1 MTKLRSIAL
10 ALLVAYPMAAGV
22 QSAQAIQ
29 NIELPDLGEVSRAAL
44 SESSEDRVGR
54 EIMLQIRNDVDYL
67 DDPVLLEYLNA
78 LGERIAAAS
87 ADPSRH
93 FDFFIVRDGSIN
105 AFALPGG
112 HIGVHTGLI
121 STTRNESEL
130 ASVIAHEIGHVT
142 QKHIAR
148 MVDSQKSAGLATL
161 LALAV
166 AILAAR
172 SNSQI
177 SEAAIVGS
185 QAASLQNQLNF
196 TRENEREAD
205 RAGFQT
211 LVAAGFSPQ
220 GMATFFERLQAEGR
234 VSETNAPA
242 YLRTHPLTFQRIADI
257 QDRLG
262 STPYHQVADSVEFA
276 FVRARIQAAEGGAHD
291 AVRRFEA
298 IVSEQPTPAAWY
310 GLAQASL
317 RAGDMA
323 RAEQALD
330 AALGAAKGS
339 GVFSPLMAVARSELA
354 LARKQPAQAIQ
365 LSGAALAQQS
375 AYRPLAYLHARALLS
390 ANQPR
395 EALAFLSERQRIW
408 TSDGRLYALQAEAH
422 QALGQVAQA
431 HLAQAEAY
439 VLADRAG
446 AAIEQLQLAQRA
458 GKTDFYTLSIIDARL
473 RNLRERQQAETAREK
488 PR

>member
-1 MTKLRSIAL
+1 MMKLRSIAL
-10 ALLVAYPMAAGV
+10 ALLVAYPMGAV
-22 QSAQAIQ
+22 QSAQAVQ
-29 NIELPDLGEVSRAAL
+29 SIELPDLGEVSRAAL

-54 EIMLQIRNDVDYL
+54 EIMQQIRDDVEYL

-78 LGERIAAAS
+78 LGDRLAAAS
-87 ADPSRH
+87 ADPARH
-93 FDFFIVRDGSIN
+93 FDFFIVRDRSIN

-121 STTRNESEL
+121 SITRNESEL
-130 ASVIAHEIGHVT
+130 ASVLAHEIGHVT

-172 SNSQI
+172 SNSQV

-185 QAASLQNQLNF
+185 QAANIQNQLNF

-211 LVAAGFSPQ
+211 LVAADFSAQ
-220 GMATFFERLQAEGR
+220 GMATFFERLQAESR

-242 YLRTHPLTFQRIADI
+242 YLRTHPITFQRIADI
-257 QDRLG
+257 QDRL
-262 STPYHQVADSVEFA
+262 SSVPYRQVKDGDEFA
-276 FVRARIQAAEGGAHD
+276 FVRARVQASEGEAQE
-291 AVRRFEA
+291 AVSRFEIMVA
-298 IVSEQPTPAAWY
+298 EQPTPAAWY
-310 GLAQASL
+310 GLAQASM
-317 RAGDMA
+317 RTGNTV

-330 AALGAAKGS
+330 AIPGAARNG
-339 GVFSPLMAVARSELA
+339 GVSAPLMAVARCELA
-354 LARKQPAQAIQ
+354 LARKQPAEAVRV
-365 LSGAALAQQS
+365 SAAALAHQS
-375 AYRPLAYLHARALLS
+375 AYRPLAYLHVRALLS

-395 EALAFLSERQRIW
+395 QALDFLSERQRIW
-408 TSDGRLYALQAEAH
+408 SSDGRLYALQSEAY
-422 QALGQVAQA
+422 QALGQSAQA
-431 HLAQAEAY
+431 HLAQAESY
-439 VLADRAG
+439 VLADRTG

-458 GKTDFYTLSIIDARL
+458 GKADFYTLSIIDARL
-473 RNLRERQQAETAREK
+473 RNLRERQQKEA

>member
-1 MTKLRSIAL
+1 MMKNRSIAL
-10 ALLVAYPMAAGV
+10 ALLIAYPLVAV
-22 QSAQAIQ
+22 HSAQAVQ
-29 NIELPDLGEVSRAAL
+29 NIELPDLGEVSHAAL

-54 EIMLQIRNDVDYL
+54 EIMLQIRDDVAYL
-67 DDPVLLEYLNA
+67 DDPVLQEYLNA
-78 LGERIAAAS
+78 LGDRLAAAS

-93 FDFFIVRDGSIN
+93 FDFFVVRDRSVN

-121 STTRNESEL
+121 SVARNESEL
-130 ASVIAHEIGHVT
+130 ASVLAHEIGHVT

-161 LALAV
+161 LGLAI

-172 SNSQI
+172 SNSQV
-177 SEAAIVGS
+177 SQAAIVGS
-185 QAASLQNQLNF
+185 QAASIQNQLNF

-211 LVAAGFSPQ
+211 LVAADFSPQ
-220 GMATFFERLQAEGR
+220 GMATFFERLQAESR
-234 VSETNAPA
+234 VTETNAPA

-257 QDRLG
+257 QDRLA
-262 STPYHQVADSVEFA
+262 SVPYRQVKDSEEFA
-276 FVRARIQAAEGGAHD
+276 FVRARVIAAEGEAHE
-291 AVRRFEA
+291 AVRHFEA
-298 IVSEQPTPAAWY
+298 MVSEQPTPAVWY

-317 RAGDMA
+317 RAGNFV

-330 AALGAAKGS
+330 TAQKGAVS
-339 GVFSPLMAVARSELA
+339 SPLMALARSELA
-354 LARKQPAQAIQ
+354 LARKQPAEAVRV
-365 LSGAALAQQS
+365 SAAALAHHS
-375 AYRPLAYLHARALLS
+375 AYRPLAYLHARALLGLK
-390 ANQPR
+390 QPR

-408 TSDGRLYALQAEAH
+408 ASDGTLYALKSEAH
-422 QALGQVAQA
+422 QALGQAAQA
-431 HLAQAEAY
+431 HLAQAESY
-439 VLADRAG
+439 VLADRTG

-473 RNLRERQQAETAREK
+473 RDLRERQQKEAPQK
-488 PR
+488 